1 MSEARLLIGDV
12 FDVMA
17 SLPDG
22 SVDLILS
29 SPPFLALRSYLPPE
43 HPLKAKEI
51 GGERNPG
58 EFIDTMLDCTEEWRR
73 LLAPHGSIA
82 IEFGDTYS
90 GSGGAGG
97 DYYNEAGL
105 RAGQLHPPGSN
116 RLRDGRRTADEIAA
130 GMDAPARA
138 QRTNKYEKRYEL
150 VENGRTGPGRTRK
163 ARADWPLDKSLC
175 MIPELFRV
183 SLAYGINPL
192 TGRETPMWRCRN
204 VVRWC
209 RPNPPVG
216 ALSDKVRPATSD
228 LLIACVGRARYFDLE
243 ALREINHPERM
254 GVNAGRISKRDEAR
268 AMSGLSSPASAM
280 TADNPGGAPP
290 NDHWWFDE
298 VWEDENGDVFEQDAW
313 LIPTA
318 PYKGAH
324 YASWP
329 PELLIRPIEA
339 MCPRR
344 VCRECGL
351 PSERIVEDEHEANRA
366 TNGPQSA
373 ERKHLEGGSAG
384 YEVRAD
390 RVARTV
396 GWSDCGHNAWRRGV
410 VLDPF
415 AGSGTTLSV
424 AVGHGRDAIGIDL
437 DERNADLVRSRVGMF
452 LTVEEIAAAV

>member
-1 MSEARLLIGDV
+1 VSDARLIIGDV
-12 FDVMA
+12 FEAMA

-22 SVDLILS
+22 SVDLILG
-29 SPPFLALRSYLPPE
+29 SPPFLALRSYLPPG
-43 HPLKAKEI
+43 HPLKGKEI

-105 RAGQLHPPGSN
+105 RAGQLHPPGAN
-116 RLRDGRRTADEIAA
+116 RLRDGRRTADEIRA
-130 GMDAPARA
+130 GMD
-138 QRTNKYEKRYEL
+138 RTNRHQRRYEL
-150 VENGRTGPGRTRK
+150 VEPGRTGPGRTRK
-163 ARADWPLDKSLC
+163 AREDWPLDKSLC

-183 SLAYGINPL
+183 ALAYGINPL

-243 ALREINHPERM
+243 AIRSDHKPDSR
-254 GVNAGRISKRDEAR
+254 GAAAGFSNRDKAATDR
-268 AMSGLSSPASAM
+268 NPTHGWGDRVGGSV
-280 TADNPGGAPP
+280 NPGGAPP

-298 VWEDENGDVFEQDAW
+298 EWRDENGDVFEQDAW

-324 YASWP
+324 YATWP

-351 PSERIVEDEHEANRA
+351 PSERIVEVEHEANRS

-437 DERNADLVRSRVGMF
+437 DERNVDLVRQRVGMF
-452 LTVEEIAAAV
+452 LTVEELAAAS

>member
-1 MSEARLLIGDV
+1 MSEARLIIGDV
-12 FDVMA
+12 FEVMA

-22 SVDLILS
+22 SVDLILG
-29 SPPFLALRSYLPPE
+29 SPPFLALRSYLPPG
-43 HPLKAKEI
+43 HPAKAKEI
-51 GGERNPG
+51 GGEPNPG
-58 EFIDTMLDCTEEWRR
+58 EFIDTLIDCTEEWRR
-73 LLAPHGSIA
+73 LLAPHGSLA
-82 IEFGDTYS
+82 IELGDTYS

-105 RAGQLHPPGSN
+105 RAGQLHPPGAN
-116 RLRDGRRTADEIAA
+116 RLRDGRRTADEIRA
-130 GMDAPARA
+130 GLEPDRLD
-138 QRTNKYEKRYEL
+138 RSNKYERRYEL
-150 VENGRTGPGRTRK
+150 SGNGRTGPGRTRR
-163 ARADWPLDKSLC
+163 AREDWPLDKSLC
-175 MIPELFRV
+175 MIPELFRIT
-183 SLAYGINPL
+183 LAYGLNPL
-192 TGRETPMWRCRN
+192 TGRQTEMWRCRN

-243 ALREINHPERM
+243 AIREP
-254 GVNAGRISKRDEAR
+254 S
-268 AMSGLSSPASAM
+268 SGHAM
-280 TADNPGGAPP
+280 TARGVAQRTNDRKESPDGGRSSLPILHDHDTRPP

-298 VWEDENGDVFEQDAW
+298 EWRDENGDVFEQDAW

-324 YASWP
+324 YATWP

-351 PSERIVEDEHEANRA
+351 PSERIVEVEHEANRS

-396 GWSDCGHNAWRRGV
+396 GWTDCGHNAWRRGI

-415 AGSGTTLSV
+415 AGSGTTLAV

-437 DERNADLVRSRVGMF
+437 DERNVDLVRDRVGMF
-452 LTVEEIAAAV
+452 LTVEELAALP